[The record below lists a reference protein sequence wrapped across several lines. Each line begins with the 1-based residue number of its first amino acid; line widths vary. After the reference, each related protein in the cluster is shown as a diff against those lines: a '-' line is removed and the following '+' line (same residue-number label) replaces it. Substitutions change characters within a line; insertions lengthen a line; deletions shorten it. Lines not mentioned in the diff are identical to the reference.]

1 MQSRFNSTSTEAEEE
16 VWSSSSIDELSSLSQ
31 PTSQVN
37 SQRFHPIQP
46 KQSPP
51 LRAPPL
57 QQQHQHHH
65 HIHHHARESQ
75 QHHKSNESTTHQ
87 PPMVENQI
95 FSSKTLGI
103 EVYETEGLFA
113 NLRSRQASTERS
125 TQLPYLSPFQHRCI
139 HAVADMVT
147 SPHTILP
154 TLVSVFLRPDGTK
167 KGIFSKNLS
176 IYLKAAYRRKEKKTI
191 DLQYKSKIPAALL
204 PTAIALVFSYICGL
218 IFGWQLG
225 FTIGLTSVTIYLM
238 FICLVF
244 YGGLVRRWKSAQQIG
259 ETLMRYARSWS
270 LIMDILFC
278 RPPVKSSIPTN
289 IRLLPVNLR
298 LGSSETPW
306 EAAVQLSEKMW
317 EATTSKYS
325 KTATYLQFAAEDAI
339 RSTKPRFRRVCC
351 LPSWAFLPLWILSLL
366 TWTTVHRVYAGPRN
380 NSNKLET
387 GLKVAL
393 IVSGVVWLLG
403 LLAILSTIF
412 KPITRLIK
420 VQSRFRQLKRD
431 NVRLMNSSQ
440 ISSDSVGS
448 TDSFNGICKQ
458 SQPSR
463 ETNSQQLLL
472 SDGSPCLE
480 EGLYNALE
488 AQLRQESLD
497 TCHTLHL
504 LDIRCDRQTRV
515 FISVDAT
522 AWHQIGRVAEFCQT
536 ISRFLISPVEGG
548 PRVLW
553 RLADSLQTVS
563 VNNEATQKS
572 SPEACP
578 QTPNIFLIIVCSQDI
593 DCPSDQLLRSESC
606 DKFWQQMHDACCLTL
621 YIDEPTV
628 GPQQH
633 QDGSHFDSLM
643 GSRCSV
649 RSIHHSDPSS
659 LSELWSK
666 TISIPEFFINDHPL
680 ADINANKLQYLLT
693 SMAFLGRMLRT
704 EEFQST
710 QAPLLEVAA
719 TWLCLLLHWPF
730 HTTWLSLFLEEHY
743 SPTGNKCV
751 LGSDD
756 EASTASTSRPVLPT
770 DTLSMLY
777 SRVLERLGPALSA
790 CRIRTQSSTV
800 QSTLPTRHS
809 RLPSVAHSKQ
819 ASAALRLCELSAH
832 DFSPARLASFLLNRC
847 HGSRSSAHSVS
858 TVDVTVSDLS
868 AVMAC
873 SPFLNPKI
881 RGLIQDYLNVCG
893 FSLASSDSKDR
904 HVNHSLQALD
914 PKAAEFPPLF
924 ARTGKPSCP
933 VPLKNGLLRKPL
945 SMMTVDDVCHLVT
958 KLAELKANQRRV
970 PSTALFCSDSP
981 QPLFESP
988 SLAVYLS
995 RLRALNISGAVLAVC
1010 PINEALRRDIGMALE
1025 DWRLFS
1031 KLITYL
1037 KGLESAP
1044 PSPLFQHCQC
1054 FRSMLDFADV
1064 RMHLNHAHT
1073 QTRESVLSSKAIAGV
1088 STSESILAVASQ
1100 RWKQAKC
1107 LSPGN
1112 GSNSDGSAMST
1123 INDDKWSE
1131 HQRTVERED
1140 CRLSGGSCSVYS
1152 ADIICSS
1159 KSDCSFTSSSSPSF
1173 SSAHNEGAQKETAT
1187 QWKHDVDV

>member
-103 EVYETEGLFA
+103 V
-113 NLRSRQASTERS
+113 
-125 TQLPYLSPFQHRCI
+125 
-139 HAVADMVT
+139 
-147 SPHTILP
+147 
-154 TLVSVFLRPDGTK
+154 
-167 KGIFSKNLS
+167 
-176 IYLKAAYRRKEKKTI
+176 YLKAAYRRKEKKTI

-289 IRLLPVNLR
+289 IRLYHFYNFYLFPRLLPVNLR

-339 RSTKPRFRRVCC
+339 QAQKTHEMFVDSK
-351 LPSWAFLPLWILSLL
+351 
-366 TWTTVHRVYAGPRN
+366 
-380 NSNKLET
+380 
-387 GLKVAL
+387 
-393 IVSGVVWLLG
+393 
-403 LLAILSTIF
+403 
-412 KPITRLIK
+412 
-420 VQSRFRQLKRD
+420 
-431 NVRLMNSSQ
+431 
-440 ISSDSVGS
+440 DSVGS